1 MKKQLELLVK
11 LQSCDS
17 AIHQAQRMQENHPRM
32 IAQLEEMLAQEREEI
47 RLQEKL
53 LEESRKKRVQKEQ
66 ELALNEDKVQKARQ
80 HLTAVKTNKE
90 YQAAL
95 KEIELIQQGN
105 ARIEEEILTIMEEAE
120 CLTRQKVDRET
131 RFNRK
136 AKEAEENKGVLESQ
150 LTACTHE
157 IEEHERLK
165 STLIVQIQTELLD
178 LYHKIKQKRPE
189 LTVVAVENSC
199 CMGCHMNIPPQLFN
213 EIKRCQK
220 IITCPHCNRILFWEQ
235 NHETAAGAL
244 QVESH

>member
-11 LQSCDS
+11 LQECDS
-17 AIHQAQRMQENHPRM
+17 AIRQALRTQENHPRM
-32 IAQLEEMLAQEREEI
+32 IAQLEESLAREREELL
-47 RLQEKL
+47 LQEQL
-53 LEESRKKRVQKEQ
+53 LDESKKKRVQKEQ
-66 ELALNEDKVQKARQ
+66 ELALNQDKVQKARQ
-80 HLTAVKTNKE
+80 HLAAVKTNKE

-95 KEIELIQQGN
+95 KEIELIEQGN
-105 ARIEEEILTIMEEAE
+105 TRIEEGILTIMEEAE
-120 CLTRQKVDRET
+120 RLVRQQTDGEE

-136 AKEAEENKGVLESQ
+136 AQETEENKGVLEKQ
-150 LTACTHE
+150 LAACVQE

-165 STLIVQIQTELLD
+165 STFTSQIQSELLD

-213 EIKRCQK
+213 DIKIGQK
-220 IITCPHCNRILFWEQ
+220 IITCPHCNRILFWEK

-244 QVESH
+244 QTESH

>member
-1 MKKQLELLVK
+1 LKKQLELLVK
-11 LQSCDS
+11 LQACDS

-32 IAQLEEMLAQEREEI
+32 IAQLEETLVREREAHQQ
-47 RLQEKL
+47 QEKL
-53 LEESRKKRVQKEQ
+53 LDDTKKKRVQKEQ

-105 ARIEEEILTIMEEAE
+105 VRIEEEILTIMEEAE
-120 CLTRQKVDRET
+120 RLVSQKTEGEA
-131 RFNRK
+131 RFSRK
-136 AKEAEENKGVLESQ
+136 AKETEEGKGVLESQ
-150 LTACTHE
+150 LEACSRE

-165 STLIVQIQTELLD
+165 STFITQIQTELLD

-213 EIKRCQK
+213 EIKKCQK
-220 IITCPHCNRILFWEQ
+220 IITCPHCNRILFWEK
-235 NHETAAGAL
+235 NHETVAGTL
-244 QVESH
+244 QAESR

>member
-47 RLQEKL
+47 HLQEKL

-66 ELALNEDKVQKARQ
+66 ELALNEDKVQKAKQ

-120 CLTRQKVDRET
+120 RLAGQKVDGEA

-136 AKEAEENKGVLESQ
+136 AKEAVENKGVLESQ
-150 LTACTHE
+150 LAACTHE

-165 STLIVQIQTELLD
+165 STVIAQIQTELLD

-220 IITCPHCNRILFWEQ
+220 IITCPHCNRILFWEK
-235 NHETAAGAL
+235 NHETPAGAL
-244 QVESH
+244 QAESH